1 LNAEYYRTEDEA
13 NPGDPPRGEEEVRA
27 EAVLEVAQDL
37 KQLLQ
42 GPPLSQSKL
51 DAVEKQVVEVEM
63 DVSDLPDDKLGA
75 PWN

>member
-1 LNAEYYRTEDEA
+1 
-13 NPGDPPRGEEEVRA
+13 
-27 EAVLEVAQDL
+27 VLEVAQDL